1 MKIASLTRSEASGA
15 SRVGL
20 PAILAAALVALL
32 AIAYCLSVIVPLGR
46 GVLLFGLTMW
56 FSLPGV
62 AAAWLMYTPEPGRA
76 IAAWIVG
83 PIWGYGVS
91 SLVLL
96 ALWTWGVR
104 GDVLFAAPV
113 AAFAI
118 AALLGRALRGVLTPP
133 AFTRADIVV
142 VLLLLVMV
150 PAIVGRPF
158 AHVAEPVGGGRAYR
172 AYFTADM
179 IWRMAVVAEVSKG
192 T

>member
-32 AIAYCLSVIVPLGR
+32 V
-46 GVLLFGLTMW
+46 
-56 FSLPGV
+56 
-62 AAAWLMYTPEPGRA
+62 
-76 IAAWIVG
+76 
-83 PIWGYGVS
+83 
-91 SLVLL
+91 
-96 ALWTWGVR
+96 
-104 GDVLFAAPV
+104 
-113 AAFAI
+113 
-118 AALLGRALRGVLTPP
+118 
-133 AFTRADIVV
+133 
-142 VLLLLVMV
+142 LVMV

-192 T
+192 TIPPRNPFLRGQALNYYWLPHLLPAVQYRAFARQVTLEQVLLVNSIALGLAFVLFLYGFVRQWVSSRGAAAI